1 MDRFVEQGCNL
12 EPQMI
17 SWKQLKPIKLGVE
30 IMNDTILEGLSFSNF
45 IRNGPIIMFIYNR
58 HFQYVWTNTAFQEYT
73 GYSNEDALQMK
84 FWEVIHPDHQGLVR
98 TNALARQ
105 RGEKV
110 PNSYELKIL
119 TKNGEEKWVDVFLFE
134 EWMGDQPYVMLGA
147 YGITERIH
155 AQTQL
160 QKAYDHLDQLVQERT
175 KELTIS
181 NQALMLKEKLLMD
194 IISNMSDGVIIISR
208 QGEIEFINQTLK
220 IMLGRTSVDIREQ
233 LSYEKL
239 VADNKNLEKM
249 LTKKQAFRDEEIV
262 LTIEGREM
270 QFLATGTPIE
280 DPDGTTHKGILMLK
294 PLAEVHRLVNRYSI
308 SPARFCFDDIL
319 TRSEIMRD
327 TIELAKAASQNKST
341 ILIQGESGTGKE
353 MFAQSIHNQ
362 SRYADGPF
370 IAVNC
375 GAIPRELVGS
385 ELFGYVE
392 GAFTGA
398 RKGGSPGKFELAQ
411 GGTLFLDEIGDMPL
425 EQQAALLRVL
435 QEKQVCRLGSSKAI
449 PIDVRVICA
458 TNRDL
463 YSEVQKG
470 TIRKDLY
477 FRLNVISLRIPPL
490 RERPEDIDLLLKH
503 FLVQGDP
510 QWLEHIHAIDPVV
523 WDLLKRYSWP
533 GNVRELQ
540 NFAERIQFAVNDY
553 VIRPEDLPL
562 EIQTLYY
569 DRETDRSI
577 TPLPLKQ
584 LNIKQQLAEV
594 EANQIKALLIQYN
607 RNVSRVAE
615 ALGVSRRT
623 VDRRIK
629 KYGLK

>member
-1 MDRFVEQGCNL
+1 MG
-12 EPQMI
+12 
-17 SWKQLKPIKLGVE
+17 
-30 IMNDTILEGLSFSNF
+30 DTILEGLNFSNF
-45 IRNGPIIMFIYNR
+45 IRNGPIIMYIYNQD
-58 HFQYVWTNTAFQEYT
+58 FQYVWTNTAFQEYT
-73 GYSNEDALQMK
+73 GYANEDVLHKK
-84 FWEVIHPDHQGLVR
+84 FWEVLHPDFQDLVR
-98 TNALARQ
+98 TNAQARQ

-110 PNSYELKIL
+110 PNSYELKIVAKDG
-119 TKNGEEKWVDVFLFE
+119 TEKWVDVFLFE

-147 YGITERIH
+147 YGITERIQ

-160 QKAYDHLDQLVQERT
+160 QKANNHLDQLVQERT
-175 KELTIS
+175 KELTTS
-181 NQALMLKEKLLMD
+181 NQALMLQERLLMD

-220 IMLGRTSVDIREQ
+220 VMLGKTRADIKEQ
-233 LSYEKL
+233 LSFEML
-239 VADNKNLEKM
+239 VADNKNLERM
-249 LTKKQAFRDEEIV
+249 LTKKQAFRDEEV
-262 LTIEGREM
+262 SLAMEGRDM

-280 DPDGTTHKGILMLK
+280 GPDGRVNKIILVLK
-294 PLAEVHRLVNRYSI
+294 PLAEVHRLVNRYS
-308 SPARFCFDDIL
+308 SFQARFHFDDIL
-319 TRSEIMRD
+319 TCSEIMED
-327 TIELAKAASQNKST
+327 TIELAKAASRNKST

-362 SRYADGPF
+362 SKFADGPF

-435 QEKQVCRLGSSKAI
+435 QEKQVSRLGSSKAI
-449 PIDVRVICA
+449 PVNVRVICA

-463 YSEVQKG
+463 YNEVQKG

-503 FLVQGDP
+503 FLIQGDP
-510 QWLEHIHAIDPVV
+510 EWLEHTPTIDPAV
-523 WDLLKRYSWP
+523 WKLLKNYPWP

-540 NFAERIQFAVNDY
+540 NFAERIQFAVKDY
-553 VIRPEDLPL
+553 SIKLEDLPY
-562 EIQTLYY
+562 EIQTLHEK
-569 DRETDRSI
+569 ETVRPIMSM
-577 TPLPLKQ
+577 PAY

-594 EANQIKALLIQYN
+594 EAQQIKALLLQFN
-607 RNVSRVAE
+607 GNVSRVAE

-629 KYGLK
+629 KYGLR

>member
-1 MDRFVEQGCNL
+1 MG
-12 EPQMI
+12 
-17 SWKQLKPIKLGVE
+17 
-30 IMNDTILEGLSFSNF
+30 DTILEGLNFSNF
-45 IRNGPIIMFIYNR
+45 IRNGPIIMYIYNQD
-58 HFQYVWTNTAFQEYT
+58 FQYVWTNTAFQEYT
-73 GYSNEDALQMK
+73 GYANEDVLHKK
-84 FWEVIHPDHQGLVR
+84 FWEVLHPDFQDLVR
-98 TNALARQ
+98 TNAQARQ

-110 PNSYELKIL
+110 PNSYELKIVAKDG
-119 TKNGEEKWVDVFLFE
+119 TEKWVDVFLFE

-147 YGITERIH
+147 YGITERIQ

-160 QKAYDHLDQLVQERT
+160 QKAHDHLDQLVQERT
-175 KELTIS
+175 KELTTS
-181 NQALMLKEKLLMD
+181 NQALMLQERLLMD

-220 IMLGRTSVDIREQ
+220 VMLGKTRADIKEQ
-233 LSYEKL
+233 LSFEML
-239 VADNKNLEKM
+239 VADNKNLERM
-249 LTKKQAFRDEEIV
+249 LTKKQAFRDEEV
-262 LTIEGREM
+262 SLAMEGRDM

-280 DPDGTTHKGILMLK
+280 DPDGRVNKIILVLK
-294 PLAEVHRLVNRYSI
+294 PLAEVHRLVNRYS
-308 SPARFCFDDIL
+308 SFQARFHFDDIL
-319 TRSEIMRD
+319 TCSEIMED
-327 TIELAKAASQNKST
+327 TIELAKAASRNKST

-362 SRYADGPF
+362 SKFADGPF

-435 QEKQVCRLGSSKAI
+435 QEKQVSRLGSSKAI
-449 PIDVRVICA
+449 PVNVRVICA

-463 YSEVQKG
+463 YNEVQKG

-503 FLVQGDP
+503 FLIQGDP
-510 QWLEHIHAIDPVV
+510 EWLEHTPTIDPAV
-523 WDLLKRYSWP
+523 WKLLKNYPWP

-540 NFAERIQFAVNDY
+540 NFAERIQFAVKDY
-553 VIRPEDLPL
+553 SIKLEDLPY
-562 EIQTLYY
+562 EIQTLHEK
-569 DRETDRSI
+569 ETVRPIMSM
-577 TPLPLKQ
+577 PAN

-594 EANQIKALLIQYN
+594 EAQQIKALLLQFN
-607 RNVSRVAE
+607 GNVSRVAE

-629 KYGLK
+629 KYGLR

>member
-1 MDRFVEQGCNL
+1 
-12 EPQMI
+12 
-17 SWKQLKPIKLGVE
+17 
-30 IMNDTILEGLSFSNF
+30 MNDTILEGLSFSNF

-58 HFQYVWTNTAFQEYT
+58 HFQYVLTNTAFQEYT

-194 IISNMSDGVIIISR
+194 NISNMSDGVIIISR

-607 RNVSRVAE
+607 GNVSRVAE